1 MMKALRIY
9 KDAVLKLED
18 IPEPIVGDNEV
29 KIRVAACGVC
39 GSDIPRI
46 FDNKAHYYPIVL
58 GHEFSGIIA
67 ELGEKVTGF
76 NIGDH
81 VVAAPLIPCHKC
93 IDCKNGNYSL
103 CKDYSFIG
111 SRVQGAMA
119 EYVVV
124 PQENAVKLDKSIDLK
139 DAAMI
144 EPITV
149 ALHGFKQN
157 DFKAGS
163 NVVIIGMGTIGC
175 ISAQVAK
182 AKGAS
187 HITAFVRNDKHNEL
201 ALKCGVDTI
210 VNTSND
216 DWKSIV
222 QLITKGRG
230 YEYVFETAGSS
241 QTIVQCFQIA
251 ANKAHICLIGTPKKD
266 VNFTVSEW
274 EQINRKEFYLT
285 GSWMSYSEPFPGNE
299 WKEAVELLKSSRI
312 MIFDELVNRVY
323 KMSDAI
329 NHLNNMKNKTND
341 DGRFTII
348 SKI

>member
-119 EYVVV
+119 EFVVV
-124 PQENAVKLDKSIDLK
+124 PQENVVKLDESIDLK
-139 DAAMI
+139 NAAMI

-157 DFKAGS
+157 NFKAGY
-163 NVVIIGMGTIGC
+163 NVAIFGMGTIGC

-182 AKGAS
+182 AKGAR
-187 HITAFVRNDKHNEL
+187 HITAFVRNENHNEL
-201 ALKCGVDTI
+201 AKKCGVDTI
-210 VNTSND
+210 VNTSD
-216 DWKSIV
+216 KDWESKVHSI
-222 QLITKGRG
+222 TDGRG
-230 YEYVFETAGSS
+230 YNYVFETAGSA
-241 QTIVQCFQIA
+241 QTIMQCFKMA
-251 ANKAHICLIGTPKKD
+251 ANKAHVCLIGTPKSK
-266 VNFTVSEW
+266 VSFSVSEW

-285 GSWMSYSEPFPGNE
+285 GSWMSYSAPFPGDE
-299 WKEAVELLKSSRI
+299 WKEAVDLLKNSKVRI
-312 MIFDELVNRVY
+312 YPEMIMNLQLKDEKSIDSIRKQNSARRL
-323 KMSDAI
+323 I
-329 NHLNNMKNKTND
+329 NME
-341 DGRFTII
+341 
-348 SKI
+348 